1 MTEPLLLIP
10 TNQALDR
17 LLEHFLDKLGV
28 TDPII
33 NEDLIMEAF
42 YAGAQSMM
50 IIEELQEVTEEK
62 QIEGLINDGFATV
75 EQVNAVLSEVV
86 FEEANYGGGE
96 A

>member
-17 LLEHFLDKLGV
+17 LLEHFLDKLGD

-62 QIEGLINDGFATV
+62 QIEDLINDGFATV

-86 FEEANYGGGE
+86 FEEANYSGGE

>member
-1 MTEPLLLIP
+1 MSDNLLLIP

-28 TDPII
+28 NDPII

-42 YAGAQSMM
+42 YAGAQGMM

-62 QIEGLINDGFATV
+62 QIEDLINDGFV
-75 EQVNAVLSEVV
+75 CVNISNNNAPQPCIV
-86 FEEANYGGGE
+86 F
-96 A
+96 